1 MITVKRLLERKGNGS
16 TVWSIGPEASVFKA
30 LELMAIKN
38 IGALL
43 VMKDDELVGIFSER
57 DYARKLILKGKSSKD
72 TLISE
77 LMTKNV
83 ITVNPNTTM
92 RDCMVIMSK
101 KHIRHLPVKHE
112 NQVVGIITIRDVVTE
127 IISDQQHT
135 IQELERYISG
145 GYVG

>member
-1 MITVKRLLERKGNGS
+1 MITVKRLLERKGKGS
-16 TVWSIGPEASVFKA
+16 AVWSIEPSASVYKA

-43 VMKDDELVGIFSER
+43 VMEEDELVGIFSER
-57 DYARKLILKGKSSKD
+57 DYARKLILKGKSSKE

-83 ITVNPNTTM
+83 ITVDLTTTM
-92 RDCMVIMSK
+92 RDCMVIMSQ
-101 KHIRHLPVKHE
+101 KHIRHIPVIQE
-112 NQVVGIITIRDVVTE
+112 GEVVGIITIRDVVTE
-127 IISDQQHT
+127 IISDQQQT

-145 GYVG
+145 GYGG

>member
-1 MITVKRLLERKGNGS
+1 
-16 TVWSIGPEASVFKA
+16 
-30 LELMAIKN
+30 
-38 IGALL
+38 
-43 VMKDDELVGIFSER
+43 MKDDELVGIFSER

-101 KHIRHLPVKHE
+101 KHIRHLPVKQE

-127 IISDQQHT
+127 IISDQQQT

>member
-101 KHIRHLPVKHE
+101 KHIRHLPVKQE

-127 IISDQQHT
+127 IISDQQQT